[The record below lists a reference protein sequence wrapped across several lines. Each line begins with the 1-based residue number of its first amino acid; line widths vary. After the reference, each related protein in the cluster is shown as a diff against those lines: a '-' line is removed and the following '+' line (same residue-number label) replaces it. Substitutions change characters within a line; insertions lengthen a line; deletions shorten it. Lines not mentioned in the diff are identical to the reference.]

1 MDAATIP
8 IIAMTADAFTADVSK
23 ALAAGMNDH
32 LAKPV
37 DIKMMLEVIGR
48 HLR

>member
-1 MDAATIP
+1 
-8 IIAMTADAFTADVSK
+8 MTADAFTADVSK